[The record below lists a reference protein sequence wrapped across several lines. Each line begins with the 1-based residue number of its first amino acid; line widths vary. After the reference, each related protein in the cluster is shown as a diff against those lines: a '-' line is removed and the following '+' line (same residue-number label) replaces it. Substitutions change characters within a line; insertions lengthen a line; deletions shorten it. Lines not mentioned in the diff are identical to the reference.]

1 MHKIHKIVKQKRS
14 AKINFQ
20 VSNSIV
26 NPRVILYPEYES
38 HKKFLKNKDIFHV
51 MGDRKGTIAILNLN
65 REHKDNYLSPT
76 MIKELKRFIQS
87 YELDESIRMIY
98 MKSSREEV
106 FSKGTDFKLMLNH
119 IKNNNYTEAQNYL
132 RNLYDLAITFGKINK
147 PLIANIT
154 GPVYNSAASIV
165 SNLPLSIVSKKSRW
179 K

>member
-1 MHKIHKIVKQKRS
+1 MHKIHKIIKQKNS
-14 AKINFQ
+14 TLNFQ
-20 VSNSIV
+20 SICSIV
-26 NPRVILYPEYES
+26 NPRVILYPEHEG
-38 HKKFLKNKDIFHV
+38 HKKYLKNQDLYHV
-51 MGDRKGTIAILNLN
+51 IGKRKGTIAVLNLN

-98 MKSSREEV
+98 MKSSGEEV

-119 IKNNNYTEAQNYL
+119 IKQKNYSETQNYL
-132 RNLYDLAITFGKINK
+132 KGLYDLAITFGKISK

-165 SNLPLSIVSKKSRW
+165 STLPLSIVSKKSKW